1 MSDTEKQDPKC
12 EHEGWCINLSL
23 QYKETECGKEDDVK
37 NIFCLQRKCRTKNI
51 HKFPFIHDRLT
62 VTHQ

>member
-1 MSDTEKQDPKC
+1 MTDTEKQDPKC
-12 EHEGWCINLSL
+12 ELEGRCTNLSL
-23 QYKETECGKEDDVK
+23 ETECGKEDDVK
-37 NIFCLQRKCRTKNI
+37 NIFCLQRMCRTKNN